1 MNARGKAKMG
11 PIPWPDIKE
20 RRKAGL
26 SAYDPESKTWRIV
39 EICDEPIAMKRS
51 REREIETGEPCGI
64 TLYGKNDI
72 PQIGE
77 RVWPA

>member
-1 MNARGKAKMG
+1 MNARGKAKME

-26 SAYDPESKTWRIV
+26 SEYDQERKSWR
-39 EICDEPIAMKRS
+39 
-51 REREIETGEPCGI
+51 TCGI
-64 TLYGKNDI
+64 TIYGKNVI

-77 RVWPA
+77 QVWLADHD